1 MGHGTSKPVKAS
13 TPPPP
18 QPPQDPRP
26 GRTVLSTDPPQKPKQ
41 YVSDGPPGFLP
52 YDDREEEEQERANR
66 DRKERERLERERLE
80 REQVDKDRLDRARR
94 DKEHSERNR
103 EKDKNVMPPSRTPHL
118 ADSTTFIPLSP
129 TPRHTH
135 TDTKPKF
142 DKEKFK
148 KANKDPP
155 PQQETTTIP
164 HRDPLFLDE
173 SDEDFMAE
181 ILRET
186 DFVAL
191 DRARGVV

>member
-1 MGHGTSKPVKAS
+1 MGHGTSKSIKPA
-13 TPPPP
+13 TPPPQTP
-18 QPPQDPRP
+18 PPQDPRP
-26 GRTVLSTDPPQKPKQ
+26 GRTVLSTDSPTKPKQ
-41 YVSDGPPGFLP
+41 YITDGPPGFLP
-52 YDDREEEEQERANR
+52 YDDREEEEQEHLNR
-66 DRKERERLERERLE
+66 DRKDRERLE

-94 DKEHSERNR
+94 DKEHLERNR
-103 EKDKNVMPPSRTPHL
+103 EKDVKNAMPPSQTPHL
-118 ADSTTFIPLSP
+118 ADSTTTFIPISS
-129 TPRHTH
+129 TTRQTH
-135 TDTKPKF
+135 TDPPKPKF

-155 PQQETTTIP
+155 PPQEITPTP
-164 HRDPLFLDE
+164 HRDQLFLDE